1 MSVKLACVTSGL
13 FDFEGSD
20 VDETTTILANG
31 EDHVTVYE
39 SVEGVVAADA
49 HIYTGMVNCA
59 ALAFD
64 DVTCF
69 GKLSAKDF
77 DAETLAF

>member
-1 MSVKLACVTSGL
+1 MTAGL
-13 FDFEGSD
+13 FDFEGCD
-20 VDETTTILANG
+20 VDETTTIFANG
-31 EDHVTVYE
+31 ENHVAVYE
-39 SVEGVVAADA
+39 SVESVVAADA
-49 HIYTGMVNCA
+49 DIYTGMVNCA
-59 ALAFD
+59 ALAVD